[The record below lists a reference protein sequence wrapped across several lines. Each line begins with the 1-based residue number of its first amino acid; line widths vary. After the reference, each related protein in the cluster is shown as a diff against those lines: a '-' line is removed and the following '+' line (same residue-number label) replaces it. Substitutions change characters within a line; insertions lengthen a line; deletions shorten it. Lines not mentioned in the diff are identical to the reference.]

1 MSSIISLS
9 AGLHKKETEAPLIQF
24 NLHGGR
30 QMRSLKIALVALT
43 LIGFFGTQ
51 AKAQNNNVVEGLII
65 GTAVGGVIGLIVA
78 SEMDRNS
85 YGRERVY
92 HEPVVYD
99 PPPRHKRYYG
109 SRSHFRYDHRGV
121 ESRRNIV
128 VVRDHHGRY
137 GESVKTRSGR
147 SAYRERR

>member
-30 QMRSLKIALVALT
+30 QMRSLKIALVALM

-51 AKAQNNNVVEGLII
+51 AKAQNNVAKGLII
-65 GTAVGGVIGLIVA
+65 GTAIGGVVGLIVA
-78 SEMDRNS
+78 NEMDRNS

-92 HEPVVYD
+92 NKPVVYD

-109 SRSHFRYDHRGV
+109 SRSHFRHDYRGV
-121 ESRRNIV
+121 ENRRNIV